1 MLVLISGLPGVGKS
15 TLAERLAPRLEAVVL
30 SRDWARA
37 EVVVVGGPGVR
48 LAEYL
53 ASRLFRR
60 HLRQTQE
67 RASRVLEAVVE
78 RDISYGIPVIV
89 EVVADLEIRRRLES
103 LTVRHRI
110 PFFQIECVCPD
121 RSQHLR
127 RLDARARSWRRTLAR
142 AETSYHSPNP
152 ADCLVVQTTDP
163 IDEVVASVCAH
174 LDAA

>member
-37 EVVVVGGPGVR
+37 EVVVGGPGVR
-48 LAEYL
+48 LAEYV

-127 RLDARARSWRRTLAR
+127 RLDERTRSGRRTLAR

-152 ADCLVVQTTDP
+152 AVCLVVQTTDP